1 MKEENNR
8 KYKKL
13 LAIISVIT
21 VMLSIACI
29 TVNAYS
35 DYYSWDFRPRVTLYA
50 NNTTVESH
58 LSNNRPTYG
67 LSYSQVE
74 ITSLYTTT
82 IPANSGSGHFVTH
95 YNMHHGSNNHYSK
108 DVQLNFSNYTT
119 NKFVYKYGPTV
130 NKTSIASN
138 VQTYAAFRTTST
150 VYSLE
155 QLNINAKI
163 TNTYHD

>member
-1 MKEENNR
+1 MK

-13 LAIISVIT
+13 LAIISVIAIM
-21 VMLSIACI
+21 VSITAI
-29 TVNAYS
+29 SANAYT
-35 DYYSWDFRPRVTLYA
+35 DYYTFEFRPRVTLKA
-50 NNTTVESH
+50 NNATVESH

-95 YNMHHGSNNHYSK
+95 YNMYHGSNNYYSK

-138 VQTYAAFRTTST
+138 VQTYATFRTTST